1 MEQDD
6 FADVNIDKPI
16 EIKFKPHQVR
26 HYDMVCKYSDL
37 GPPWTG
43 PKLAALIEGLGI
55 AAEASAVMPKLDCE
69 NEYPMKEAVRQLIRL
84 GHSMIDVPDMLE
96 MGSLREAA
104 QSLCGGRTPTVMLD
118 WNEADWLEFESELDS
133 CGSRSTAAKWGISST
148 LVIRLRNLYAGEFG
162 WFG

>member
-84 GHSMIDVPDMLE
+84 GHSMTDVPSMLE
-96 MGSLREAA
+96 MDSLQEAA
-104 QSLCGGRTPTVMLD
+104 ESLCGGRTPVVMLD
-118 WNEADWLEFESELDS
+118 WNEADWLEFESELDTCS
-133 CGSRSTAAKWGISST
+133 ARATAAKWGISAT
-148 LVIRLRNLYAGEFG
+148 LAIRLRNLYAGEFG

>member
-1 MEQDD
+1 MEQNDL
-6 FADVNIDKPI
+6 ADVNIDKPI

-26 HYDMVCKYSDL
+26 HYDLVCKYSDL

-55 AAEASAVMPKLDCE
+55 AAEASAVMPKEGTVTD
-69 NEYPMKEAVRQLIRL
+69 YPMKEAVRQLIRL
-84 GHSMIDVPDMLE
+84 GHSMTAVPDMLE

-118 WNEADWLEFESELDS
+118 WSEADWLEFESELDT
-133 CGSRSTAAKWGISST
+133 CGSRPTAAKWGISST